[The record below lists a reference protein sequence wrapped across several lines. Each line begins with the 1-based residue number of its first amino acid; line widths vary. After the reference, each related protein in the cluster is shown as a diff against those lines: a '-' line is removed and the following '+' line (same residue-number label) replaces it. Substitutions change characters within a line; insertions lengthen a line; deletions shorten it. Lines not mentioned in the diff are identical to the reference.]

1 MEEVNLSERK
11 NEILNRS
18 VEDYIQLACPITS
31 SSIKE
36 KHINNISTAT
46 LRNELNSLEAMGY
59 LKQVYTSGGRVPTT
73 KAYRHYINNL
83 LNQINKTPEELDAIS
98 KKFDERATDIT
109 SIINEIASLIKN
121 NTNYPTVVLF
131 EGMEKL
137 IIEAIKIMNIDERQA
152 ILLIKTSNGY
162 LNNTLIL
169 NSSEKNCMEAGNF
182 LTNIYRGK
190 TIEYLIENIDVLKE
204 SLEKEI
210 QDFKEIFNVLSIVLK
225 QKYIKKLNILMA
237 GSEKLLSSQE
247 QGNVEKAKKVYNLL
261 EDEENLIKIMESKED
276 EKDISV
282 TLGSEE
288 TIEGYD
294 GCAVVKAP
302 ITIGGKTVATV
313 GVVGTERI
321 DYLKIASAIKFLL
334 SNNKKEGE

>member
-1 MEEVNLSERK
+1 MEELNLSESK

-46 LRNELNSLEAMGY
+46 LRNELSSLEAMGY

-73 KAYRHYINNL
+73 KAYRHYINSL
-83 LNQINKTPEELDAIS
+83 LNQINVTPEELDGLN

-109 SIINEIASLIKN
+109 SVINEIATLIKEQ
-121 NTNYPTVVLF
+121 TNYPTVVLF

-137 IIEAIKIMNIDERQA
+137 LIDGIKIINIDEKQA

-169 NSSEKNCMEAGNF
+169 NATEKSCTEAANF

-190 TIEYLIENIDVLKE
+190 TIEYLIENIDVLKNG
-204 SLEKEI
+204 LEKEI
-210 QDFKEIFNVLSIVLK
+210 QDFKEIFRVLSIVLK

-237 GSEKLLSSQE
+237 GSDTLLDTTDT
-247 QGNVEKAKKVYNLL
+247 GNVEKAKKVYNLL
-261 EDEENLIKIMESKED
+261 EDEENLIKIMENKNQ

-288 TIEGYD
+288 TLEGYD

-302 ITIGGKTVATV
+302 ICIGGKPVATV

-334 SNNKKEGE
+334 SNNKKEGG